1 MSGPGGVRPGRR
13 EAGRGAVPTGSR
25 APAGRLPGRLP
36 GRLLGQARGWAGGWV
51 RLLLLL
57 FLALPLATILAFR
70 VLPVPVTPLMLIRG
84 IQGYELHHDW
94 VPYDAIA
101 PSLAQAVIASEDNT
115 FCTQALGFDFPALR
129 GQVETLLEGERP
141 RGASTITMQTA
152 KNLMLWPGRDPV
164 RKLLESWLT
173 PQIALLWPRQR
184 VLEVYLNIV
193 EFGPGIYGAEA
204 AARAF
209 FNKPASALTLRESTQ
224 LAVVLPSPL
233 HWVAN
238 RPSTWLRQR
247 AATIRARIGE
257 LGPLLDCTR

>member
-1 MSGPGGVRPGRR
+1 MKPGRR
-13 EAGRGAVPTGSR
+13 EAGRGAAAAGSR
-25 APAGRLPGRLP
+25 QPGGRLPSGLP
-36 GRLLGQARGWAGGWV
+36 GRLLGRAGGMAGGWA
-51 RLLLLL
+51 RRLLLL

-70 VLPVPVTPLMLIRG
+70 VLPVPVTPLMLIRSL
-84 IQGYELHHDW
+84 QGQELHHDW
-94 VPYDAIA
+94 VSYDAIA

-115 FCTQALGFDFPALR
+115 FCTQGLGFDFPALR
-129 GQVETLLEGERP
+129 GQIETLLEGERP

-233 HWVAN
+233 HWSAN
-238 RPSTWLRQR
+238 RPNTWLRQR